1 MPHLLVLSHRWPEQ
15 QACSAGQ
22 HLQQI
27 LQTFLAR
34 GWQVTFAS
42 AAQTGERK
50 ADLVALGVL
59 EQHISTDNA
68 SLFARQT
75 ADVVLFDSFTSEER
89 YASQVTQHIPQALR
103 VLLTDGLQSLREA
116 RQQLLRR
123 RLIEGLDPND
133 FRALFATSGPEL
145 YRQMAPLDL
154 TQRELAAIWRCDL
167 TLLTSQAE
175 LDLLVN
181 GFGVPEFLLHY
192 CPPMVEPAATLRPFA
207 ERQHFVSLGDF
218 ASAAQHDALLWL
230 RHNLWPVLRRQLPE
244 AQLHLYGTN
253 PSAKSMALHAPEQGL
268 HVMGET
274 ACAGALLA
282 GARVCLAPLRS
293 GAGIEGALLDALRHG
308 TPSVTTPIGAE
319 GIQGQQPWPGSI
331 ADTAEG
337 LAKVAAQLYS
347 DEAQW
352 QRAQDACWPLLM
364 ARFDRQRHAT
374 VLLGRIEH
382 SLLHRHEQRLYN
394 FVGAMLRRERR

>member
-1 MPHLLVLSHRWPEQ
+1 MPHLLVLSHRWPESKT
-15 QACSAGQ
+15 CSAGQ
-22 HLQQI
+22 HPQQI

-42 AAQTGERK
+42 AAQVCERK
-50 ADLVALGVL
+50 ADLAALGIL
-59 EQHISTDNA
+59 EQHISTDNEGFFA
-68 SLFARQT
+68 SQA
-75 ADVVLFDSFTSEER
+75 ADVVLFDSFLSEER

-103 VLLTDGLQSLREA
+103 VLLTGGLQSLREA

-123 RLIEGLDPND
+123 RLVEGLDPND

-145 YRQMAPLDL
+145 YRQMAPFDL
-154 TQRELAAIWRCDL
+154 TQRELAALWRCDL

-181 GFGVPEFLLHY
+181 GFNVPEYLLHY
-192 CPPMVEPAATLRPFA
+192 CPPMVEPAAALRPFA

-218 ASAAQHDALLWL
+218 ASAAQHDALLWIK
-230 RHNLWPVLRRQLPE
+230 HNLWPVLRRQLPE
-244 AQLHLYGTN
+244 AQLYLYGAN
-253 PSAKSMALHAPEQGL
+253 PSSRSMALHAPEQGL

-274 ACAGALLA
+274 ACAATVLGS
-282 GARVCLAPLRS
+282 ARVYLAPLRS
-293 GAGIEGALLDALRHG
+293 GAGIDGPLLDALRHG
-308 TPSVTTPIGAE
+308 TPCVTTPVGAE
-319 GIQGQQPWPGSI
+319 GLQGQQPWPGSI

-337 LAKVAAQLYS
+337 LAKAAAQLYS
-347 DEAQW
+347 DAAQW
-352 QRAQDACWPLLM
+352 QRAQDACGPLLK

-382 SLLHRHEQRLYN
+382 SLMHIHEQRLYN

>member
-1 MPHLLVLSHRWPEQ
+1 
-15 QACSAGQ
+15 
-22 HLQQI
+22 
-27 LQTFLAR
+27 
-34 GWQVTFAS
+34 
-42 AAQTGERK
+42 
-50 ADLVALGVL
+50 
-59 EQHISTDNA
+59 
-68 SLFARQT
+68 
-75 ADVVLFDSFTSEER
+75 VVLFDSFTSEER

-103 VLLTDGLQSLREA
+103 VLLTGGLQSLREA

-181 GFGVPEFLLHY
+181 GFGAGVPAALL
-192 CPPMVEPAATLRPFA
+192 PADGRASATLRPFA

-268 HVMGET
+268 HVMGEDGMRR
-274 ACAGALLA
+274 GAA
-282 GARVCLAPLRS
+282 GARARVP
-293 GAGIEGALLDALRHG
+293 GA
-308 TPSVTTPIGAE
+308 
-319 GIQGQQPWPGSI
+319 
-331 ADTAEG
+331 TA
-337 LAKVAAQLYS
+337 
-347 DEAQW
+347 
-352 QRAQDACWPLLM
+352 
-364 ARFDRQRHAT
+364 
-374 VLLGRIEH
+374 I
-382 SLLHRHEQRLYN
+382 
-394 FVGAMLRRERR
+394 RRGH